1 MQKLESIA
9 ERIRRDFDARTAARD
24 KALATARQLTR
35 ACSLAIRAAHRLETD
50 TSTRLSAGT
59 STRLSAGTSTRLSAG
74 TSTRLSAGTS
84 TRLSAGTSTR
94 LSAGTS
100 TRLSA
105 GEMAGQLSEARSLA
119 DALRAE
125 LQGYPD
131 LFHAGYTQD
140 ALKEFVEANATCAL
154 IQNQSLPTPEE
165 LGVGGATYLNGLAE
179 VVGELRRRTLDILR
193 HGYSQEAER
202 LLGLMDDIYGV
213 LVSMDYPDA
222 ITSGLRRQTD
232 VARSIIEK
240 TRGDIT
246 FSLRGEH
253 LEQAIGKL
261 IVQLNGEQ
269 ARVGKEAGAFVAQG
283 EDD

>member
-1 MQKLESIA
+1 
-9 ERIRRDFDARTAARD
+9 
-24 KALATARQLTR
+24 
-35 ACSLAIRAAHRLETD
+35 
-50 TSTRLSAGT
+50 
-59 STRLSAGTSTRLSAG
+59 
-74 TSTRLSAGTS
+74 
-84 TRLSAGTSTR
+84 
-94 LSAGTS
+94 
-100 TRLSA
+100 
-105 GEMAGQLSEARSLA
+105 
-119 DALRAE
+119 
-125 LQGYPD
+125 
-131 LFHAGYTQD
+131 
-140 ALKEFVEANATCAL
+140 
-154 IQNQSLPTPEE
+154 
-165 LGVGGATYLNGLAE
+165 VGGATYLNGLAE

-261 IVQLNGEQ
+261 IGQLNGDQ
-269 ARVGKEAGAFVAQG
+269 AEVGKEAGTFVVR
-283 EDD
+283 EDE